1 MSPLNEEITERFL
14 EDLVSK
20 AVDRLENAL
29 KQIALMWAFSL
40 VGAAA
45 TVYDTVRDPID
56 GLLKRFKG

>member
-1 MSPLNEEITERFL
+1 MDNMHDIVVIVGLSS
-14 EDLVSK
+14 V
-20 AVDRLENAL
+20 
-29 KQIALMWAFSL
+29 ALMWAFSL